1 MRSVETS
8 DRQSPAL
15 PVRLYGM
22 WLALSMLLAGCGV
35 APRLPAP
42 GVEQTP
48 VFRPPTI
55 SAPATATIIPVSARP
70 TTALNCTDKLAF
82 VADLTIPDGTV
93 VAPNSTLDKRWEVE
107 NIGTCNWDERYHLKL
122 ASGPAM
128 GIEAE
133 QPLFPARSGTRAI
146 IRLVMQAPEKPGTYR
161 SAWQAYNPN
170 NEKFGEV
177 FFIDIVVK

>member
-1 MRSVETS
+1 ML
-8 DRQSPAL
+8 AWL
-15 PVRLYGM
+15 PGT
-22 WLALSMLLAGCGV
+22 WLVLSLVLAGCGV

-42 GVEQTP
+42 GAEQTP
-48 VFRPPTI
+48 VFRPPTLA
-55 SAPATATIIPVSARP
+55 APATATVFPVSARP
-70 TTALNCTDKLAF
+70 TIVTNCTDKLTF
-82 VADLTIPDGTV
+82 IVDLTIPDGTV

-107 NIGTCNWDERYHLKL
+107 NTGTCNWDERYRLKL
-122 ASGPAM
+122 SSGPAM